1 MNYEAWRIS
10 YQSSEQAARAAF
22 EMYTKAHQKVLE
34 LAEENV
40 TLVDKLGWGSAA
52 YSDLALEKEAL
63 EHSKE
68 KAVRD
73 AIISALRLYGEPT
86 LSPSEIEAL
95 AERYVQNMI
104 VKQPQRDIGGFS
116 DWCKLNDPLESV
128 R

>member
-1 MNYEAWRIS
+1 MKYEAWRIS
-10 YQSSEQAARAAF
+10 YQSGEQAARAAC
-22 EMYTKAHQKVLE
+22 EMYNKAHQKVLE
-34 LAEENV
+34 LAEEND
-40 TLVDKLGWGSAA
+40 TLVDKLEWGSTA

-63 EHSKE
+63 EYSKE

-73 AIISALRLYGEPT
+73 AIISALMLYGEPT